1 MKPTDAIEVEH
12 LVKRYPR
19 AQRDAVDD
27 VSFTVRRGETF
38 GLLGPNGAGK
48 TTVINILTTRALPS
62 AGRATVGAVDV
73 AADPMGA
80 RQRIGV
86 VPQMPNL
93 DRSLRVA
100 EILTYHAA
108 YHGVPRRERNERA
121 RVLLEELGLAGRA
134 TDKLDWFS
142 GGLQQR
148 VMLGRAL
155 MHEPEVL
162 FLDEPTNNLD
172 PQSRLFLWDRIREL
186 RERGVTI
193 VLTTHDM
200 EEAARLCDQIAIMD
214 HGRILALD
222 RPEALQRLVPGGTRL
237 EMRVRGAGGQNG
249 DGDRVESALRRL
261 PGVAEVERPASTPSP
276 DGEEAAAVYRL
287 YASDD
292 PGQLLARAAQTV
304 VGERGELVDLH
315 LARPSLEDVF
325 IHLTGSRLRS

>member
-1 MKPTDAIEVEH
+1 MKATPAIEVEH

-19 AQRDAVDD
+19 AQRNAVDD
-27 VSFTVRRGETF
+27 VSFGVARGETF

-48 TTVINILTTRALPS
+48 TTAINILTTRAQPGG
-62 AGRATVGAVDV
+62 GRAVVAGVDV
-73 AADPMGA
+73 AADPIGA

-86 VPQMPNL
+86 VPQAPNL
-93 DRSLRVA
+93 DRSLRVV

-121 RVLLEELGLAGRA
+121 RVLLDELGLTGRA
-134 TDKLDWFS
+134 NDKLDWFS

-172 PQSRLFLWDRIREL
+172 PQSRLFLWERIRGL
-186 RERGVTI
+186 KERGVTV

-200 EEAARLCDQIAIMD
+200 EEADRLCDRIAIMD

-222 RPEALQRLVPGGTRL
+222 TPEALKRLIPGGSML
-237 EMRVRGAGGQNG
+237 EMRVRGAGDL
-249 DGDRVESALRRL
+249 DGRDDAVQSALRRL
-261 PGVAEVERPASTPSP
+261 PGVQGVERPAAPVAHDSEP
-276 DGEEAAAVYRL
+276 AAAVYRL
-287 YASDD
+287 YASED
-292 PGQLLARAAQTV
+292 PGQLLASAASTV
-304 VGERGELVDLH
+304 VAERAELVDLR

-325 IHLTGSRLRS
+325 IHLTGSNLRS